1 MSGEVIGNEKVDWL
15 KHVCAGRCPALLKD
29 GELVC
34 SPGATWR
41 LGEAK
46 PPQCVTQASPDSEV
60 CNKNLTDSV
69 DVFGFVQR
77 EYCKHNLWLT
87 LIN

>member
-1 MSGEVIGNEKVDWL
+1 MSSLSGISKR
-15 KHVCAGRCPALLKD
+15 APSRCGLLS
-29 GELVC
+29 L
-34 SPGATWR
+34 GATGR
-41 LGEAK
+41 LGEAE
-46 PPQCVTQASPDSEV
+46 PPQCVTQASPDSEA

-87 LIN
+87 LIKLIAVPACCK

>member
-46 PPQCVTQASPDSEV
+46 PPSALLKPPQILKCAT
-60 CNKNLTDSV
+60 K
-69 DVFGFVQR
+69 
-77 EYCKHNLWLT
+77 
-87 LIN
+87 I